1 MQGMRN
7 LRIGGPKL
15 TTLFSI
21 TGIILA
27 EEGMTARV
35 FGLDAQLL
43 MDAVIMMCAVFF
55 LFLMLSYL
63 VFNPARDLLKKR
75 QQKVA
80 DDLTEAQKEKADALE
95 FKKEYEAKLSDA
107 DKEAGR
113 IIAEGRHRA
122 MEHEERI
129 VEQAKEEAAR
139 VMARNEKEI
148 ELEKERA
155 KDEVRRNMIDVAE
168 VMAGKFVA
176 EKMDENK
183 QNELID
189 EALNEMGNKT
199 WQQ

>member
-1 MQGMRN
+1 M
-7 LRIGGPKL
+7 

-113 IIAEGRHRA
+113 IIAEGRHHA